1 MKAVQLL
8 IESRLPPELR
18 DYNRE
23 YTAKSI
29 GSLLSDLAV
38 SYPDKYDEVSRLIG
52 DTGRNSSYWQGDT
65 IKLSDLKPVFDKEP
79 LLAQMRQEIASL
91 PRDDP
96 KFEDQRQAVWI
107 RYNEEMQRLTNEAGA
122 TSDNSIARAVLSG
135 ARGKPD
141 QMKMMLTAP
150 GLYSNSKGVVPLFI
164 SHSFGEGLRPA
175 EYLAST
181 YGARDS
187 IVKIKTATA
196 KGGDFGKQIAQTAA
210 TTIVTTKDCGTDNG
224 LDLDLADPSLR
235 GRVLAKAVG
244 GLGVGTVLDRSA
256 LQQLEKEK
264 VTTVIARS
272 AMTCNAGTGVCQQ
285 CIGKFHDQR
294 FPKIGEAVGVTA
306 AHAISEP
313 VCLDG
318 DTLVRMSDRSTKRI
332 KDILPGELV
341 LGSDMQGNLTPTR
354 VVNVFHNGPRPCVRT
369 VVRKGRG
376 QRSEQVEMVS
386 TKEHK
391 TLCSQEWK
399 RFNPKIQPIE
409 YKIKNGLN
417 VCMSRGVS
425 GLEGK
430 HEPWAGLLGL
440 LVGDGAYGGTNR
452 GVSLSCYE
460 PETLAWAKVE
470 CIKNGCY
477 LKHAAHGEYRINI
490 SDPKSVRNRV
500 KHPLKLKLMEEN
512 MWGCTSGNKKLPDSI
527 HTWDNESVAAF
538 IGGYLAADGWVTKTG
553 VIGFGSVSEDLIKGL
568 KDILEFRFGLYCN
581 RITSHRKPK
590 EGGGHYRP
598 SYETTIGCRP
608 DIIHFADTIPI
619 PGVKHAKLKDVIAR
633 WKPSVYNRGSF
644 KVIEQ
649 TSVGI
654 RDTWDIEVDNDT
666 HLFALANGMIV
677 SNTQGSLGCLTDDT
691 LVRMADFTTK
701 RIDQI
706 KVGDMVLGSDVKART
721 LPVKVLQVWDK
732 GLQPVKRRVFTQP
745 ELAVDCTDD
754 HIMLLS
760 DAQGVLSKQ
769 PAGTPGEVLAPI
781 VGLPH
786 PLPRTAV
793 EDLGLLHCM
802 DISVDHPDELFV
814 LANGLIV
821 KNSKHSGGQTT
832 GKKEYS
838 GFNVINQ
845 LVQSPEEFPDR
856 ALVSE
861 ESGTVSSVEEA
872 PQGGFIV
879 TVGESQHYVPQGYP
893 VMVKSGDQVEA
904 GDQLSEGLIDA
915 GDIVRLRGLGS
926 GRRYF
931 ADRLHRVLED
941 SGFGGDKRNVEIV
954 SRSVID
960 HARVEDDQ
968 NLPGTLP
975 DDQIS
980 YNRLSQT
987 YTPPA
992 SSKRLPTADTVG
1004 QYLQSPALHYSIGTR
1019 LSPSQVKRLQ
1029 TSGYTHLE
1037 VSPEEPGFR
1046 TEMQRL
1052 RTSTQTNPDWLARQ
1066 GASYLKS
1073 NLLEGAV
1080 RGQDTNIQSNIH
1092 FGPRLAFGKDFGKNT
1107 ATTGEF

>member
-29 GSLLSDLAV
+29 GNLLSDLAV

-79 LLAQMRQEIASL
+79 LLEQMKAEIAGL

-306 AHAISEP
+306 ANALSEP
-313 VCLDG
+313 V
-318 DTLVRMSDRSTKRI
+318 
-332 KDILPGELV
+332 
-341 LGSDMQGNLTPTR
+341 
-354 VVNVFHNGPRPCVRT
+354 
-369 VVRKGRG
+369 
-376 QRSEQVEMVS
+376 
-386 TKEHK
+386 
-391 TLCSQEWK
+391 
-399 RFNPKIQPIE
+399 
-409 YKIKNGLN
+409 
-417 VCMSRGVS
+417 
-425 GLEGK
+425 
-430 HEPWAGLLGL
+430 
-440 LVGDGAYGGTNR
+440 
-452 GVSLSCYE
+452 
-460 PETLAWAKVE
+460 
-470 CIKNGCY
+470 
-477 LKHAAHGEYRINI
+477 
-490 SDPKSVRNRV
+490 
-500 KHPLKLKLMEEN
+500 
-512 MWGCTSGNKKLPDSI
+512 
-527 HTWDNESVAAF
+527 
-538 IGGYLAADGWVTKTG
+538 
-553 VIGFGSVSEDLIKGL
+553 
-568 KDILEFRFGLYCN
+568 
-581 RITSHRKPK
+581 
-590 EGGGHYRP
+590 
-598 SYETTIGCRP
+598 
-608 DIIHFADTIPI
+608 
-619 PGVKHAKLKDVIAR
+619 
-633 WKPSVYNRGSF
+633 
-644 KVIEQ
+644 
-649 TSVGI
+649 
-654 RDTWDIEVDNDT
+654 
-666 HLFALANGMIV
+666 
-677 SNTQGSLGCLTDDT
+677 TQGSLGCLTDDT
-691 LVRMADFTTK
+691 LVRMTDFTTK

-721 LPVKVLQVWDK
+721 FPVKVLHVWDK

-745 ELAVDCTDD
+745 ELSVDCTDD

-893 VMVKSGDQVEA
+893 VMVKSGDRVEA